1 MRLSDVLEKVELNT
15 ITQVDNFLEGKSL
28 PSFGVQRKITI
39 GRIAKNYFC
48 KSCGNQRTFLS
59 KDNNVICLGVDKNKI
74 SINATL
80 KCSSCDEIVVVW
92 YLIEFISYSYSTA
105 PTLKIIKYS
114 EYLSEHVSADNENY
128 DEVSIFLEKAEHAY
142 NEGLGAGCIVY
153 LRKIYEN
160 ITVKAAKA
168 VEVNILNDNGKRKNF
183 SKILKE
189 VNEKSP
195 IIPREFSDDGYKL
208 FSELSNIL
216 HGSYDDD
223 IGLQKYKSLK
233 RLIIGIIENINNS
246 RELKLAIGKLGWLRM
261 EGENL

>member
-92 YLIEFISYSYSTA
+92 YLIEFISDSYSTA
-105 PTLKIIKYS
+105 PTLKIIKY
-114 EYLSEHVSADNENY
+114 Y
-128 DEVSIFLEKAEHAY
+128 
-142 NEGLGAGCIVY
+142 
-153 LRKIYEN
+153 
-160 ITVKAAKA
+160 
-168 VEVNILNDNGKRKNF
+168 
-183 SKILKE
+183 
-189 VNEKSP
+189 
-195 IIPREFSDDGYKL
+195 
-208 FSELSNIL
+208 
-216 HGSYDDD
+216 
-223 IGLQKYKSLK
+223 
-233 RLIIGIIENINNS
+233 
-246 RELKLAIGKLGWLRM
+246 
-261 EGENL
+261 